1 MARDIGDTI
10 YYQASGILGAM
21 SKRLI
26 IGNWKMNPPT
36 LAEAKRIIRST
47 RTVAAILEHTDVVA
61 CPPYTYI
68 SSCISKKSHI
78 VSIGSQA
85 VSIHGGGA
93 HTGEVSAGML
103 NDMGVQYVILGHSEQ
118 RAAGETDEIIS
129 KRIIATLEAGMIAVV
144 CVGEKVR
151 DEQGAYLDILK
162 DQIKH
167 TFAGVPSKYAKNVV
181 IAYEPVWA
189 IGAQE
194 AMIPEQVYET
204 SLFVKKVFSDI
215 FSQESA
221 MKVKVLYGGSVNFR
235 NAGDIIRVG
244 KVDGLLVGRESV
256 NIPGFK
262 ELLKAVDVVVL

>member
-1 MARDIGDTI
+1 
-10 YYQASGILGAM
+10 M
-21 SKRLI
+21 SKHLI

-47 RTVAAILEHTDVVA
+47 RTVAIGLSNTEVVA
-61 CPPYTYI
+61 CPPYVYI
-68 SSCISKKSHI
+68 SSGISKKSNI
-78 VSIGSQA
+78 LGLGSQT
-85 VSIHGGGA
+85 VSIHEAGA

-118 RAAGETDEIIS
+118 RAAAETDDMVS
-129 KRIIATLEAGMIAVV
+129 KRIVATLEAGLIAVV

-151 DEQGAYLDILK
+151 DEQGAYLDALK
-162 DQIKH
+162 DQIKN
-167 TFAGVPSKYAKNVV
+167 TFAGVQSKYAKNVI

-189 IGAQE
+189 IGAKE
-194 AMIPEQVYET
+194 AMVPEQIYET

-235 NAGDIIRVG
+235 NAGDIISIG

-262 ELLKAVDVVVL
+262 ELLKAVDQVK